1 MTIGVESLA
10 IYLSLYLNM
19 YDTIACL
26 STQVNA
32 VAGLS
37 LQFTNLKNWG
47 AIAPYSTTLIH
58 RQWKGWGYGAAAP
71 PDFKSTP

>member
-1 MTIGVESLA
+1 
-10 IYLSLYLNM
+10 M

-47 AIAPYSTTLIH
+47 AIAPLFHHPYHDTPYNTVTGIFINTYCATALMCHNTTI
-58 RQWKGWGYGAAAP
+58 Y
-71 PDFKSTP
+71 